1 MLVLRRR
8 AGEAIVLGGEIEIE
22 VIEISRTRVKLG
34 VKAPKSVT
42 VSRRE
47 VQALASDNLSACALL
62 PSCGADSLEQF
73 AKLFRD
79 LSVPNDKVSA
89 ENADM

>member
-8 AGEAIVLGGEIEIE
+8 AGEAIVLGGGIEIE

-34 VKAPKSVT
+34 VRAPRDVS

-47 VQALASDNLSACALL
+47 VLALA
-62 PSCGADSLEQF
+62 
-73 AKLFRD
+73 
-79 LSVPNDKVSA
+79 A
-89 ENADM
+89 ENRKASDLILQRGPQGVGDLLRLLRNISPEAPKVTPNTADM